1 MTEHKNIQNPK
12 EFSDKDY
19 KEFRYKLMD
28 EYTSTEELK
37 EICMT
42 LAHLPAINAKN
53 ILNEFKN
60 SERADE
66 VGWLDVA
73 MDENKFLLMTPENEE
88 EERDYLALELIE
100 DIHQEIFEMDEQIDE
115 LHDTIAKNKIRLE
128 TYKQLSSE
136 FEVKKDIENLEKTI
150 QSDQVKLEDSQVEIF
165 FKQSVCD
172 TIHGSIKTEKYKD
185 MDLPET
191 DSFLEDNEIDPIPF

>member
-1 MTEHKNIQNPK
+1 MTEHKDIQNPK

-19 KEFRYKLMD
+19 KEFHYKLMD

-42 LAHLPAINAKN
+42 LAHLPTINAKN

-66 VGWLDVA
+66 VEWLDIA
-73 MDENKFLLMTPENEE
+73 MDENEFLLMTPENEE
-88 EERDYLALELIE
+88 EERDYMALELIK
-100 DIHQEIFEMDEQIDE
+100 DIHQEIFELDEQIDE
-115 LHDTIAKNKIRLE
+115 LRDTIAKNKIRVE
-128 TYKQLSSE
+128 AYKQLSSE
-136 FEVKKDIENLEKTI
+136 FEVKKDIKNLEKTI

-165 FKQSVCD
+165 FKQNVCD
-172 TIHGSIKTEKYKD
+172 TIHESIKTEKYKD
-185 MDLPET
+185 MGLSET
-191 DSFLEDNEIDPIPF
+191 DSFLEDDEIDSIPF